1 MRFVRWCCV
10 ALIRYFLAGERVL
23 PSLID
28 ALRAFSLDGQEECA
42 ERAANAPFFSLIAA
56 AAEMLDADLQL
67 VQKNHAAAKKA
78 SGSGDVAQMEEHQER
93 EPTEGGG
100 GPPRNALTYEE
111 RVRLGGADRTELMS
125 TINTFLPHNDRG
137 PSGSNRRLVQS
148 LAEILIWAHTSATRR
163 HPQFVAALEQL
174 TALAGCSTQEAEAC
188 VHKMQTI
195 IRRLRKEL
203 SASARNQGFALST
216 EYTLNP
222 TTITIK
228 MLKRGKTGD
237 LQLLRHLATKAGD
250 TRMLQLLA
258 RRNREVGGAQ
268 PYDSIAAL
276 MRDWTPLNL
285 QQEGSAEGEPDEL
298 AALDRELQQGSL
310 LATIARLHLRL
321 PPPPQQE
328 ERQQRTVTVACL
340 ETDPVNQAAA
350 VVVAAAMQPAM
361 ITQESAAGSVE
372 QQAAAAAAAAA
383 VLEAADAA
391 LTNTATSVESG
402 AVKGHVKG
410 SAAAGAAAGGDGGGE
425 GGEGGGGVGV
435 GGAPSRGDE
444 GGGSV
449 AGPMLLLGE
458 GRVDVSSFLNVL
470 ALIDGICARASASG
484 ARGAARLDAPAT
496 TTMVQNFIDRH
507 VGPGDSLLLFTSSDI
522 KLEARVLS
530 QMQAQRSTIHVHIN
544 DDTMVCQCGFFFV
557 LFSSTW
563 SASIC
568 MSPVCSALER
578 QPTVCMYVLTRLK
591 RAHSPGWSAK
601 RPGLVM

>member
-28 ALRAFSLDGQEECA
+28 ALRAFSLAGQGECA

-174 TALAGCSTQEAEAC
+174 TALAGQSSGAAASASSPQEAEAC
-188 VHKMQTI
+188 VHTMQTI

-203 SASARNQGFALST
+203 SASARDQGFALST

-222 TTITIK
+222 TTITLK

-237 LQLLRHLATKAGD
+237 LQLLQHLAKKAGD

-258 RRNREVGGAQ
+258 RRNRDLGRAQ

-276 MRDWTPLNL
+276 MRNWTPLNL
-285 QQEGSAEGEPDEL
+285 QQESSAEGEPDEL
-298 AALDRELQQGSL
+298 AALDRELQQGAL
-310 LATIARLHLRL
+310 LATIERLHRRL
-321 PPPPQQE
+321 PQPPQQE

-340 ETDPVNQAAA
+340 ENDPVNQAAA

-361 ITQESAAGSVE
+361 ITQESAAGSAE
-372 QQAAAAAAAAA
+372 
-383 VLEAADAA
+383 
-391 LTNTATSVESG
+391 
-402 AVKGHVKG
+402 
-410 SAAAGAAAGGDGGGE
+410 
-425 GGEGGGGVGV
+425 
-435 GGAPSRGDE
+435 P
-444 GGGSV
+444 
-449 AGPMLLLGE
+449 
-458 GRVDVSSFLNVL
+458 
-470 ALIDGICARASASG
+470 
-484 ARGAARLDAPAT
+484 
-496 TTMVQNFIDRH
+496 
-507 VGPGDSLLLFTSSDI
+507 
-522 KLEARVLS
+522 
-530 QMQAQRSTIHVHIN
+530 QR
-544 DDTMVCQCGFFFV
+544 
-557 LFSSTW
+557 
-563 SASIC
+563 
-568 MSPVCSALER
+568 R
-578 QPTVCMYVLTRLK
+578 QRRRRRRC
-591 RAHSPGWSAK
+591 
-601 RPGLVM
+601 